1 MIATNQTYFDGHW
14 YTKGEE
20 VPDLGSLVCVT
31 DDKDGKIRNY
41 EGLSQD
47 VDKLPKYADLET
59 GSSAFFY
66 DNLETYKYEK
76 TTKTWYKIG

>member
-1 MIATNQTYFDGHW
+1 MTGNNRTKIDGHW
-14 YTKGEE
+14 YKPGDEM
-20 VPDLGSLVCVT
+20 PDLGSLVCVS

-47 VDKLPKYADLET
+47 VGKLPKYDRLET

-66 DNLETYKYEK
+66 DTKELYKYEK
-76 TTKTWYKIG
+76 TTKTWYKL